1 MIDKKWAMCVGIAGS
16 EFYARDIT
24 FRNTAGPSGHQ
35 AVAVRAAADFL
46 VFYRCSFEGYQD
58 TLYALSSRQFY
69 RECRISGTVDFIFG
83 NAIAVFQRCNVLGR
97 LPMSNQK
104 NTFTAQGRKVSD
116 DVSGFSFHLCTVAA
130 DKDLLASSYSV
141 KSYFGRPWKAYSRTV
156 WMQCSISSAIDPAG
170 WLPWDAT
177 NPYTNTLYYGEYQ
190 NTGDGAKTGGRVAW
204 KGVRT
209 AMSRV
214 EANGFTV
221 QNFISGSGWLPNT
234 KVSFQAS
241 LS

>member
-83 NAIAVFQRCNVLGR
+83 NAIAVFQNCVLLAR
-97 LPMSNQK
+97 LPLQGQQ
-104 NTFTAQGRKVSD
+104 NTYTAQGRTLSSD
-116 DVSGFSFHLCTVAA
+116 ISGYVFQGCTVTADSSLQNAA
-130 DKDLLASSYSV
+130 YAVSTYL
-141 KSYFGRPWKAYSRTV
+141 GRPWKAYSRV
-156 WMQCSISSAIDPAG
+156 VFMQSELQGLVDPAG
-170 WLPWDAT
+170 WLPWNAS
-177 NPYTNTLYYGEYQ
+177 NPFIDTLYYGEYD
-190 NTGDGAKTGGRVAW
+190 NTGGGAGTSGRVKW
-204 KGVRT
+204 KGVHPALT
-209 AMSRV
+209 TS
-214 EANGFTV
+214 EATDFTV
-221 QNFISGSGWLPNT
+221 ADFIAGDTWIDAYGVPYKAGL
-234 KVSFQAS
+234 
-241 LS
+241 